1 MRGKL
6 FGIGMAVVILIT
18 SACGSDA
25 PEPRERTKTVTEKE
39 ENVVKPTEEMIIM
52 AEIGEEEVEITMYD
66 NPTSRDFIDQLPLE
80 LSFKDFGGFEKLSYP
95 PKKLT
100 TEGAPEGDTPS
111 AGDFAYYAPWGD
123 VTLYYKDESY
133 AKGVVLMGRIEDGG
147 IEKVAGMGEDEVVRL
162 RNLEK
167 PL

>member
-6 FGIGMAVVILIT
+6 FGIGVTVVVLIS
-18 SACGSDA
+18 SACGADA
-25 PEPRERTKTVTEKE
+25 PEPRERTKTVPEKE
-39 ENVVKPTEEMIIM
+39 ENVVKPTEEMIII
-52 AEIGEEEVEITMYD
+52 AEIGGEEVEITMYE

-100 TEGAPEGDTPS
+100 TEGATPS

-133 AKGVVLMGRIEDGG
+133 AKGVVLMGRMEDGG
-147 IEKVAGMGEDEVVRL
+147 GEKVAGMGEDEVVRL
-162 RNLEK
+162 REK
-167 PL
+167 

>member
-1 MRGKL
+1 MKGKL
-6 FGIGMAVVILIT
+6 FGIGVTVAVLIA
-18 SACGSDA
+18 SACGLDA

-39 ENVVKPTEEMIIM
+39 EKVVKPTEEMIIM
-52 AEIGEEEVEITMYD
+52 AEIGGEDVEITMYD
-66 NPTSRDFIDQLPLE
+66 NPTSRDFINQLPLE

-133 AKGVVLMGRIEDGG
+133 AKGVVLMGRMEDGG
-147 IEKVAGMGEDEVVRL
+147 IEKVAGMGEDEMVRL
-162 RNLEK
+162 REK
-167 PL
+167 

>member
-52 AEIGEEEVEITMYD
+52 AEIGEEEVEINMYD

>member
-25 PEPRERTKTVTEKE
+25 PEPRERTKTVTE
-39 ENVVKPTEEMIIM
+39 EMIIM
-52 AEIGEEEVEITMYD
+52 AEIGEEEVEINMYD

-100 TEGAPEGDTPS
+100 TEGAPRRRHS
-111 AGDFAYYAPWGD
+111 F
-123 VTLYYKDESY
+123 S
-133 AKGVVLMGRIEDGG
+133 R
-147 IEKVAGMGEDEVVRL
+147 
-162 RNLEK
+162 
-167 PL
+167 